1 MSIIIEE
8 QFYQA
13 TRVGNF
19 RSLIFLF
26 HELQHNW

>member
-8 QFYQA
+8 QFYRA
-13 TRVGNF
+13 TRVGNL

-26 HELQHNW
+26 NELQQNW